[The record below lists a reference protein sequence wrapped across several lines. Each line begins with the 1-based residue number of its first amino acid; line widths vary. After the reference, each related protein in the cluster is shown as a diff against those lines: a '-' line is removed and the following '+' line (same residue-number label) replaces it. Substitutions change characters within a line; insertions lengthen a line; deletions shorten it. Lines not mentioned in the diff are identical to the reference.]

1 MNDLNFRKQKLNRI
15 LTIRTYFRKLS
26 ERDLMDINKKIS
38 KINQFSDGIPNIL
51 KNLNGFNDLY
61 IRGYIDCLNY
71 KKTQNFKILEELRK
85 HYNKCYDVYVDKY
98 RQEKKIKILIKNLNN
113 SIIKNREKKE
123 SLLLDEHVNYK
134 VCQNLRNES
143 E

>member
-26 ERDLMDINKKIS
+26 ERDLMNINKKIS

>member
-26 ERDLMDINKKIS
+26 ERDLMNINKKIS

-51 KNLNGFNDLY
+51 KNLNGFDDLY

-85 HYNKCYDVYVDKY
+85 QYNKCYDVYVDKY

-134 VCQNLRNES
+134 VCQSLRNES

>member
-26 ERDLMDINKKIS
+26 ERDLMNINKKIS
-38 KINQFSDGIPNIL
+38 KINQFSDGVPNIL
-51 KNLNGFNDLY
+51 KNLNGFDDLY

-85 HYNKCYDVYVDKY
+85 QYNKCYDVYIDKY

>member
-26 ERDLMDINKKIS
+26 ERDLMNINKKIS
-38 KINQFSDGIPNIL
+38 KINQFSDGIPSLL
-51 KNLNGFNDLY
+51 KNLNIFNDLY
-61 IRGYIDCLNY
+61 IRGYIDCLNC
-71 KKTQNFKILEELRK
+71 KKIQNFKILEELRK
-85 HYNKCYDVYVDKY
+85 HYNESYDVYVDKY
-98 RQEKKIKILIKNLNN
+98 RQEKKVEILIKDLNN

>member
-123 SLLLDEHVNYK
+123 SLLLDEYVNYK

>member
-1 MNDLNFRKQKLNRI
+1 MNYLNFRKQKLSRI

-26 ERDLMDINKKIS
+26 ERDLMNINKKIS
-38 KINQFSDGIPNIL
+38 KINQFSDGIPNVL
-51 KNLNGFNDLY
+51 KNLNGFDDLY

-85 HYNKCYDVYVDKY
+85 QYNKCYDIYVDKY

>member
-15 LTIRTYFRKLS
+15 LTIRIYFRKLS
-26 ERDLMDINKKIS
+26 EKDLMNINKKIS
-38 KINQFSDGIPNIL
+38 KINQFSDGISNLL
-51 KNLNGFNDLY
+51 KNLNGFDDLY
-61 IRGYIDCLNY
+61 IRGYIDCLNR
-71 KKTQNFKILEELRK
+71 KKAQNFKILEELRK
-85 HYNKCYDVYVDKY
+85 QYNEYYDIYVDKY
-98 RQEKKIKILIKNLNN
+98 RQEKKIEILIKTLNN

>member
-26 ERDLMDINKKIS
+26 ERDLMNINKKIS
-38 KINQFSDGIPNIL
+38 KINQSSDGIPNIL
-51 KNLNGFNDLY
+51 KNLNGFDDLY

-85 HYNKCYDVYVDKY
+85 QYNKCYDIYVDKY

>member
-1 MNDLNFRKQKLNRI
+1 MNDLNFRKQKLNKI
-15 LTIRTYFRKLS
+15 LTIRAYFRKLS
-26 ERDLMDINKKIS
+26 ERDLMNVNNKIS
-38 KINQFSDGIPNIL
+38 KINQFSDGIPNLL
-51 KNLNGFNDLY
+51 KNLNNFNDLY

-71 KKTQNFKILEELRK
+71 KKTQNFKILEELKK
-85 HYNKCYDVYVDKY
+85 HYNERYDIYVDKY
-98 RQEKKIKILIKNLNN
+98 RQEKKIKILIKILNN

>member
-26 ERDLMDINKKIS
+26 ERDLMNINKKIS

-51 KNLNGFNDLY
+51 KNLNGFDDLY

-85 HYNKCYDVYVDKY
+85 QYNKCYDVYVDKY

>member
-26 ERDLMDINKKIS
+26 ERGLMNINKKIS

-51 KNLNGFNDLY
+51 KNLNDFDDLY

-85 HYNKCYDVYVDKY
+85 QYNKCYDVYIDKY

>member
-26 ERDLMDINKKIS
+26 ERDLMNVNKKIS

-51 KNLNGFNDLY
+51 KNLNGFDDLY

-85 HYNKCYDVYVDKY
+85 QYNKCYDVYVDKY

>member
-26 ERDLMDINKKIS
+26 ERDLMNINKKIS

-85 HYNKCYDVYVDKY
+85 QYNKCYDVYVDKY

>member
-26 ERDLMDINKKIS
+26 ERDLMNVNKKIS

-85 HYNKCYDVYVDKY
+85 QYNKCYDVYVDKY

>member
-1 MNDLNFRKQKLNRI
+1 MI
-15 LTIRTYFRKLS
+15 
-26 ERDLMDINKKIS
+26 
-38 KINQFSDGIPNIL
+38 
-51 KNLNGFNDLY
+51 DLY

>member
-1 MNDLNFRKQKLNRI
+1 MNDLDFRKQKLNRI

-26 ERDLMDINKKIS
+26 ERDLMNVNKKIS
-38 KINQFSDGIPNIL
+38 KINQFSDGIPNL
-51 KNLNGFNDLY
+51 LRNLNSFNDLY
-61 IRGYIDCLNY
+61 IRGYIDCLNC
-71 KKTQNFKILEELRK
+71 KKIQNFKILEELRK
-85 HYNKCYDVYVDKY
+85 HYNEYYDIYVDKY
-98 RQEKKIKILIKNLNN
+98 RQEKKVEILIKDLNN

>member
-15 LTIRTYFRKLS
+15 LTIRTHFRKLS
-26 ERDLMDINKKIS
+26 ERDLMNINKKIS
-38 KINQFSDGIPNIL
+38 KINQFSDGISNLL

-71 KKTQNFKILEELRK
+71 KKAQNFKILEELRK
-85 HYNKCYDVYVDKY
+85 QYNEYYDIYVDKY
-98 RQEKKIKILIKNLNN
+98 RQEKKIKILIKTLND

>member
-1 MNDLNFRKQKLNRI
+1 
-15 LTIRTYFRKLS
+15 
-26 ERDLMDINKKIS
+26 
-38 KINQFSDGIPNIL
+38 
-51 KNLNGFNDLY
+51 
-61 IRGYIDCLNY
+61 
-71 KKTQNFKILEELRK
+71 RK

>member
-15 LTIRTYFRKLS
+15 LTIRTYYRKLS
-26 ERDLMDINKKIS
+26 ERNLMNINKKIS
-38 KINQFSDGIPNIL
+38 KINQFSDEIPNLL
-51 KNLNGFNDLY
+51 KSLNSFDDLS

-71 KKTQNFKILEELRK
+71 KKKQNFKILGELRK
-85 HYNKCYDVYVDKY
+85 HYNECYDIYVDKY
-98 RQEKKIKILIKNLNN
+98 REEKKIKILIKTLNN

-123 SLLLDEHVNYK
+123 SLLLDEYVNYK
-134 VCQNLRNES
+134 VCQDLRIES

>member
-26 ERDLMDINKKIS
+26 ERDLMNINKKIS

-51 KNLNGFNDLY
+51 KNLNGFDDLY

-85 HYNKCYDVYVDKY
+85 QYNKCYDVYVDKY

-123 SLLLDEHVNYK
+123 SLLLDEYVNYK

>member
-26 ERDLMDINKKIS
+26 ERGLMNINKKIS

-51 KNLNGFNDLY
+51 KNLNDFDDLY

-85 HYNKCYDVYVDKY
+85 QYNKCYDVYVDKY

>member
-26 ERDLMDINKKIS
+26 ERDLMNINKKIS

-51 KNLNGFNDLY
+51 KNLNGFDDLY

>member
-26 ERDLMDINKKIS
+26 ERDLMNINKKIS

-51 KNLNGFNDLY
+51 KNLNGFDDLY

-85 HYNKCYDVYVDKY
+85 QYNKCYDVYVDKY

-113 SIIKNREKKE
+113 SIIKNREKRKA
-123 SLLLDEHVNYK
+123 
-134 VCQNLRNES
+134 CC
-143 E
+143 

>member
-26 ERDLMDINKKIS
+26 ERDLMNVNKKIS

-51 KNLNGFNDLY
+51 KNLNGFDDLY

-85 HYNKCYDVYVDKY
+85 QYNKCYDVYVDKY

-113 SIIKNREKKE
+113 SIIKIEKKR
-123 SLLLDEHVNYK
+123 K
-134 VCQNLRNES
+134 ACC
-143 E
+143 

>member
-1 MNDLNFRKQKLNRI
+1 MNDLNFKKQKLNRI

-26 ERDLMDINKKIS
+26 ERDLMNVNKKIS
-38 KINQFSDGIPNIL
+38 KINQFSDGIPNLL
-51 KNLNGFNDLY
+51 KNLNSFNDLY
-61 IRGYIDCLNY
+61 IRGYIDCLNC
-71 KKTQNFKILEELRK
+71 KKIQNFKILEELRK
-85 HYNKCYDVYVDKY
+85 HYNEYYDIYVDKY
-98 RQEKKIKILIKNLNN
+98 RQEKKIKILIKDLNN

>member
-26 ERDLMDINKKIS
+26 ERDLMNINKKIS

-51 KNLNGFNDLY
+51 KNLNGFDDLY

-113 SIIKNREKKE
+113 SIIKNREKKGK
-123 SLLLDEHVNYK
+123 LAT
-134 VCQNLRNES
+134 R
-143 E
+143 